1 MESIKSI
8 SIKGFKSI
16 SNLKDFELRPMN
28 VLIGPNAAGKSNL
41 LSFFNLLNWSFKS
54 NPQLQLY
61 VQTKGGA
68 NSILFDG
75 ANTTTEIVGQFVFE
89 QPASNFE
96 YLMQL
101 DYASP
106 DRLVYSQ
113 EKYRIITES
122 RKSSGWIHFGA
133 GHLES
138 KLCEIDRAGD
148 RDARLILKALR
159 KMSMYQFHNTSFTSR
174 MRQRWPRYDNNLL
187 KEDGANIA
195 PFLFKMKNK
204 YPDYYNK
211 IINTIRMIY
220 PDFDEFVFDE
230 SRNILLQWREQGS
243 DYIFASHQ
251 ASDGTLRMFALVTL
265 LSQPIQM
272 LPNLLVIDEPELG
285 LHPYAINI
293 IGGLMKSVSVHKQ
306 ILIATQSGAFAD
318 QFEVDDIII
327 VDKIDRTSIFSRK
340 TKAELVNWLDKYSLS
355 ELWNAN
361 IIGGR
366 P

>member
-1 MESIKSI
+1 M
-8 SIKGFKSI
+8 
-16 SNLKDFELRPMN
+16 
-28 VLIGPNAAGKSNL
+28 
-41 LSFFNLLNWSFKS
+41 
-54 NPQLQLY
+54 
-61 VQTKGGA
+61 
-68 NSILFDG
+68 
-75 ANTTTEIVGQFVFE
+75 FE
-89 QPASNFE
+89 QPTCNFE

-106 DRLVYSQ
+106 DRLIYSQ
-113 EKYRIITES
+113 EKYRIITKK
-122 RKSSGWIHFGA
+122 RKSAGWTYIGA

-138 KLCEIDRAGD
+138 KLCDIDRNSNNN
-148 RDARLILKALR
+148 ARLILSALR

-174 MRQRWPRYDNNLL
+174 MRQRWSRDDNNLL

-195 PFLFKMKNK
+195 PFLLKMKNR
-204 YPDYYNK
+204 YPDYYKK
-211 IINTIRMIY
+211 IENTIRMIY
-220 PDFDEFVFDE
+220 PDFDEFVFEDK
-230 SRNILLQWREQGS
+230 SKDILLQWREKGS
-243 DYIFASHQ
+243 DYTFSSHQ

-285 LHPYAINI
+285 LHPFAINI
-293 IGGLMKSVSVHKQ
+293 IAGLMKSVSVHKQ
-306 ILIATQSGAFAD
+306 ILVATQSGAFAD

-327 VDKIDRTSIFSRK
+327 VDKIDRASIFSRK
-340 TKAELVNWLDKYSLS
+340 TKAELENWLDKYSLS